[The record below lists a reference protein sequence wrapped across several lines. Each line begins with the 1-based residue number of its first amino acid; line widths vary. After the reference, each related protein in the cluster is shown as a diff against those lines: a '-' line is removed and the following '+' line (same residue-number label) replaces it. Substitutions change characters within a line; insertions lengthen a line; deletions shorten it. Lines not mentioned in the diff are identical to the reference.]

1 MKICLLLT
9 TLFLCL
15 LSVSDL
21 RTRTIPGWAAPV
33 FGAGTGLLH
42 LFLRDLSAGAFF
54 AAADL
59 AAGFAAGEEGAA
71 ESTFVIV
78 FGVLETVVFFGA
90 AFFSGASCSGV
101 FFSAMMSLLF
111 SD

>member
-1 MKICLLLT
+1 MKTRRARTSHAIARTQKTMARMRFVFALLLSAS
-9 TLFLCL
+9 L
-15 LSVSDL
+15 
-21 RTRTIPGWAAPV
+21 AAGV
-33 FGAGTGLLH
+33 A
-42 LFLRDLSAGAFF
+42 F